1 MVVVVA
7 YWLVS
12 RHWCRYLRNR
22 WILHFRLDPFFLP
35 NWDATKNASLY
46 CDVPTQLLDTALS
59 TKTTAF
65 AGVLW
70 VLEGFMR
77 ALKNESDEGRKK
89 KRLSHSRCLVPLGHL
104 PAQNVSNG
112 PSELIFQF
120 EPARFYLKH
129 DPNRSL
135 FSIPFSSINCNVMII
150 GSHNAVIIRGWLHI
164 GLRKTFF
171 VSTPRSLGYME
182 TRSTML

>member
-12 RHWCRYLRNR
+12 RYWCRYPRNR

-35 NWDATKNASLY
+35 NWRCYQERVSLLRCTY
-46 CDVPTQLLDTALS
+46 SALDTALS

-77 ALKNESDEGRKK
+77 ALKNESDEGHNARIIKTINSFK
-89 KRLSHSRCLVPLGHL
+89 VFGAAGIYQCRMYQIGQESWSSSSSM
-104 PAQNVSNG
+104 QDFIWSMI
-112 PSELIFQF
+112 LIVVFF
-120 EPARFYLKH
+120 LYC
-129 DPNRSL
+129 
-135 FSIPFSSINCNVMII
+135 FSSINCNVLTRII

-171 VSTPRSLGYME
+171 ASTPRRLG
-182 TRSTML
+182 

>member
-1 MVVVVA
+1 MKVWPQQDFHNFCVLG
-7 YWLVS
+7 WLS
-12 RHWCRYLRNR
+12 WSHIGLSHDIGAATLGTAGYYIFGL
-22 WILHFRLDPFFLP
+22 IPFSYP
-35 NWDATKNASLY
+35 TGDATKNASLY
-46 CDVPTQLLDTALS
+46 CDVPTQLLDTTLS
-59 TKTTAF
+59 TKTTAL

-135 FSIPFSSINCNVMII
+135 FSIPFFI
-150 GSHNAVIIRGWLHI
+150 
-164 GLRKTFF
+164 
-171 VSTPRSLGYME
+171 Y
-182 TRSTML
+182 